1 KGLAPLFD
9 EFYGKLPILG
19 IGLGFLAI
27 CDYLDIELID
37 LPKPFNG
44 VNYPVILQNS
54 NTIWQTAMN
63 IPQLALSENGG
74 INFTETYYDL
84 HSDLLA

>member
-1 KGLAPLFD
+1 
-9 EFYGKLPILG
+9 
-19 IGLGFLAI
+19 
-27 CDYLDIELID
+27 
-37 LPKPFNG
+37 
-44 VNYPVILQNS
+44 PVILQNS

-84 HSDLLA
+84 HSDLLAGFYLKDKEVLATAFNPEGAPGSFDGLRIFDQFMQLMEK